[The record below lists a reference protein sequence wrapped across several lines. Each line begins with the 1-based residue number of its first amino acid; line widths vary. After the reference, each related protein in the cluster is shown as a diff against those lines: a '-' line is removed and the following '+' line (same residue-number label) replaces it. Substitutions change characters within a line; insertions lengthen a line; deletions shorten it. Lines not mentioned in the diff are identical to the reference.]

1 MKVFLKVTH
10 MGHSLLCTDLDF
22 GHLGRYIYLRLDLV
36 NLDLVNLDLVK
47 YLI

>member
-22 GHLGRYIYLRLDLV
+22 GHLGRYIYTR
-36 NLDLVNLDLVK
+36 LDLVNLDLVK
-47 YLI
+47 YSL